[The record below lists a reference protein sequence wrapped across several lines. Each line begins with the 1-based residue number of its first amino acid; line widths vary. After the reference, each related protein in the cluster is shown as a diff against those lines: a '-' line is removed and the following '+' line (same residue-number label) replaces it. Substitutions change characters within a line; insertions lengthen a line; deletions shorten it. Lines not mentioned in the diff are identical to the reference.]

1 MKTKIK
7 FLFCII
13 LSLFLLLSLPSCI
26 GSDDDGTDDG
36 SDDGD
41 VSVGGSVDGS
51 NNETP
56 SFRGVVLEKGGDV
69 CLLKITDEDDPM
81 FPKDSTVTVHAV
93 FDNFPQFD
101 VGDEIEVVFDGKVA
115 MSYPPQVFSVSSIKI
130 VA

>member
-1 MKTKIK
+1 M
-7 FLFCII
+7 
-13 LSLFLLLSLPSCI
+13 LLSLPSCI
-26 GSDDDGTDDG
+26 GGDADGADDITDDSTDNSTDDG
-36 SDDGD
+36 A

-51 NNETP
+51 NRENP
-56 SFRGVVLEKGGDV
+56 SFRGVVIEKGVDV

-101 VGDEIEVVFDGKVA
+101 IGDEIEVVFDGKVA
-115 MSYPPQVFSVSSIKI
+115 LSYPPQVFSVSSIKI